1 MKPVLEQKYG
11 SIKDTVLSTVLTRY
25 KCKESISK
33 LPVEYQV
40 FLPFTVSTDDK
51 KLVYVKNSK
60 VACTSISHLMYQ
72 YSNRHPFEGNIHSDS
87 IPLRHG
93 IYHWQE
99 NLALLKSNSAI
110 TFSIVRHPESRC
122 VSAFQNFF
130 VDRSGLILK
139 THFKAIKTFGYNQ
152 DQSHEDNFNAFLDY
166 VQASHELSPN
176 YVDRHWRAQHIN
188 LGVGTVKYDHIG
200 KLENLRA
207 DMEIVRDLAKIDGR
221 RFEQVQKAKRN
232 ESSSIKFAVTAEQSN
247 RIASIY
253 SKDFELFGYS

>member
-11 SIKDTVLSTVLTRY
+11 SIKDTVLSTVLARY
-25 KCKESISK
+25 KCKVGISK
-33 LPVEYQV
+33 LPLEYQV

-72 YSNRHPFEGNIHSDS
+72 YSNGHSFEGNIHSDS

-93 IYHWQE
+93 IYHWKE

-130 VDRSGLILK
+130 VDRSGDILK
-139 THFKAIKTFGYNQ
+139 THFNAIKAFGFDKNQ
-152 DQSHEDNFNAFLDY
+152 SQEDNFNVFLDY

-188 LGVGTVKYDHIG
+188 LGIGTVKYDHIG
-200 KLENLRA
+200 KIENLSA
-207 DMEIVRDLAKIDGR
+207 DMETIRDLAKIDAHH
-221 RFEQVQKAKRN
+221 FEKVQMAKRN
-232 ESSSIKFAVTAEQSN
+232 ESSSTKFVVTAEQST